1 MSIAPQGENIRCA
14 VKWICA
20 EREDHPETS
29 LAKLIEQASIHFN
42 LTPLE
47 EDSLD
52 RILTTDPKKA

>member
-1 MSIAPQGENIRCA
+1 MSITPEGENVRRA

-29 LAKLIEQASIHFN
+29 LAKLIEQASINFN

-47 EDSLD
+47 EDSLG
-52 RILTTDPKKA
+52 RILTTAC

>member
-1 MSIAPQGENIRCA
+1 MSIAPQGENIRRA

-20 EREDHPETS
+20 EREDHPETP
-29 LAKLIEQASIHFN
+29 LTRLIEQAGIQFN

-52 RILTTDPKKA
+52 RILTCDSNG

>member
-1 MSIAPQGENIRCA
+1 MSIVPEGENIRRA

-20 EREDHPETS
+20 EREDHPETP
-29 LAKLIEQASIHFN
+29 LTRLIEKASIQFN

-52 RILTTDPKKA
+52 RILTCDNNG